1 MSGNSHGNK
10 SMDVLQN
17 PKKATWKKFQM
28 AKKLTMKAN
37 LRNMKQC
44 SIHSKRRNSNEYKK
58 AK

>member
-1 MSGNSHGNK
+1 
-10 SMDVLQN
+10 MDVLQN